1 MISQWNWLRPPV
13 ASALMNTAR
22 YRYDVDDPLVYN
34 NAMGRYKTK
43 RQLLFIR
50 RFMSRENMAVLDI
63 GGGRTFGH
71 TAGRPGT
78 QDYCDRRFRRSIG
91 PAKGTNGRSRRSHS
105 KRCPVV

>member
-34 NAMGRYKTK
+34 NAMGRYKTQ

-63 GGGRTFGH
+63 GVGRTFSH
-71 TAGRPGT
+71 SAGRPWT
-78 QDYCDRRFRRSIG
+78 QDYCDRGLRRSIG
-91 PAKGTNGRSRRSHS
+91 AANGPDGR
-105 KRCPVV
+105 